1 ASSAEGTPISL
12 TSTVTDPSSTDTA
25 AGFTYSWSVTKN
37 GNPFA
42 SGSAAAI
49 GFTPDDNGSYVV
61 TFTATDKD
69 GASGSD
75 SKTISATNVA
85 PTATLSNNGPVNEA
99 SPVTVS
105 FSSQLD
111 PSAADTSAGFHY
123 AYSCTNVSLAAA
135 TYAGSGAS
143 ASTSCTFADNG
154 SFTVRARIIDKD
166 GGFSEYTTAVT
177 VNNVAPTVTAPAN
190 QSANEGA
197 STSFGLGSFSDVGVN
212 DNPWAVD
219 VDWGDGSL
227 HTTFSLAT
235 QGAITA
241 ASHAY
246 ADNSTPPATGYT
258 VTVKVTDKDGGTD
271 SKTFKVT
278 VANLAPTAAINGAP
292 ASSAEGTPIS
302 LTSTVTDPSSTD
314 TAAGFTYSWSV
325 TKNGNPFASGSAA
338 AIGFTPDDNG
348 SYVVTFTATDKDG
361 ASGSDSKTISATNV
375 APTATLANSGPVN
388 EASPVTVSFSSQ
400 LDPSAADTSAGFH
413 YAYSCTNVSLAA
425 ATYAGS
431 GAGASTSCTFAD
443 NGSFTVRAR
452 IIDKDGG
459 FSEYTTA
466 VTVNNVAPTVT
477 APANQSANEGAST
490 SFGLGSFSDVGV
502 NDNPWAV

>member
-1 ASSAEGTPISL
+1 
-12 TSTVTDPSSTDTA
+12 
-25 AGFTYSWSVTKN
+25 
-37 GNPFA
+37 
-42 SGSAAAI
+42 
-49 GFTPDDNGSYVV
+49 
-61 TFTATDKD
+61 
-69 GASGSD
+69 
-75 SKTISATNVA
+75 
-85 PTATLSNNGPVNEA
+85 
-99 SPVTVS
+99 
-105 FSSQLD
+105 
-111 PSAADTSAGFHY
+111 
-123 AYSCTNVSLAAA
+123 
-135 TYAGSGAS
+135 
-143 ASTSCTFADNG
+143 
-154 SFTVRARIIDKD
+154 
-166 GGFSEYTTAVT
+166 
-177 VNNVAPTVTAPAN
+177 
-190 QSANEGA
+190 
-197 STSFGLGSFSDVGVN
+197 
-212 DNPWAVD
+212 
-219 VDWGDGSL
+219 
-227 HTTFSLAT
+227 
-235 QGAITA
+235 
-241 ASHAY
+241 
-246 ADNSTPPATGYT
+246 DNSTPPATGYT

-375 APTATLANSGPVN
+375 APTATLGNNGPVN
-388 EASPVTVSFSSQ
+388 EATPATISFSGQ
-400 LDPSAADTSAGFH
+400 LDPSTADTTAGFH
-413 YAYSCTNVSLAA
+413 YAYSCTNGSLAA

-490 SFGLGSFSDVGV
+490 SFGLGSFSDAGV
-502 NDNPWAV
+502 NDNPWAVDVDWGDGSLHTTFSLATQGAITAASHAYADNSTPPATGYTVTVKVTDKDGAFDSKTFKVTVSNVAPTATLSNNGPVNEGSPATISFSAPSDPSSADTSAGFHYAFDCAGGALSA